1 MDVSLALRPMLVA
14 SLTALLALGGPA
26 AATSTTW
33 LLKINGMV
41 CAFCAQGIQ
50 KKLTAVPGISD
61 ISVDM
66 ATRTIRLRTGD
77 GFRGN
82 TETIRQ
88 AIKDAGYVLQSM
100 EPAPPTPVR

>member
-1 MDVSLALRPMLVA
+1 MNVFMALRPFLL
-14 SLTALLALGGPA
+14 SSLLALLTLGAPA
-26 AATSTTW
+26 AAAGTSW

-50 KKLTAVPGISD
+50 KKLTAIPGISD
-61 ISVDM
+61 ISVDR
-66 ATRTIRLRTGD
+66 ATRTIRLRTGE

-88 AIKDAGYVLQSM
+88 AIKEAGYVLQSI
-100 EPAPPTPVR
+100 EPTPAR

>member
-1 MDVSLALRPMLVA
+1 MNVPMAWQSLLLGSLLTLLV
-14 SLTALLALGGPA
+14 LGTGA
-26 AATSTTW
+26 AATNTTW

-50 KKLTAVPGISD
+50 KKLSAVPGISD

-66 ATRTIRLRTGD
+66 ATRTVRLRTGE

-88 AIKDAGYVLQSM
+88 AIKEAGYVLQSI
-100 EPAPPTPVR
+100 EPTPAR

>member
-1 MDVSLALRPMLVA
+1 MNVFMALRPFLLS
-14 SLTALLALGGPA
+14 SLLALLTLGGPA
-26 AATSTTW
+26 TAAGTSW

-50 KKLTAVPGISD
+50 KKLTAIPGISD

-66 ATRTIRLRTGD
+66 ATRTIRLRTGE

-88 AIKDAGYVLQSM
+88 AIKEAGYVLQSI
-100 EPAPPTPVR
+100 EPTPAR